1 MERKTRS
8 AQPTGI
14 NMGNEWTW
22 YGHAGHLCVGH
33 HCRFHLCTKIG
44 EYLISTVGDCFLNGT
59 RTKIGAGDDSFF
71 ETYVFTVLP
80 GSSCTDSA
88 CMCGMPNIDL
98 ENINGIRCATAGEA
112 AKTHIE
118 MCRKYAALR

>member
-1 MERKTRS
+1 M
-8 AQPTGI
+8 
-14 NMGNEWTW
+14 
-22 YGHAGHLCVGH
+22 
-33 HCRFHLCTKIG
+33 
-44 EYLISTVGDCFLNGT
+44 GDCFLNGT